1 MTNQINPTSTSTNA
15 MPAMIRIAKKRPS
28 IGPANVEAL
37 SGSHQRMR
45 RSSVSSLGG
54 EAEIRRL
61 RLAPRPRPRRRLRAV
76 LLVPGLD
83 RARPPRQ
90 PLDGERA
97 AAPAHA
103 EEGMRHHA
111 QPPVHP

>member
-15 MPAMIRIAKKRPS
+15 MPVMIRIAKKRPS

-61 RLAPRPRPRRRLRAV
+61 RLAPRQRHGRGLRAV

-83 RARPPRQ
+83 RVGPGRE
-90 PLDGERA
+90 PLDREAAVRARDGEERV
-97 AAPAHA
+97 
-103 EEGMRHHA
+103 R
-111 QPPVHP
+111 

>member
-15 MPAMIRIAKKRPS
+15 MPVMIRIAKKRPS

-61 RLAPRPRPRRRLRAV
+61 RLAPRHRHRRGLRAV
-76 LLVPGLD
+76 LLVPLLD
-83 RARPPRQ
+83 LVRPRRH
-90 PLDGERA
+90 PLPAERA
-97 AAPAHA
+97 AAAAHA
-103 EEGMRHHA
+103 DE
-111 QPPVHP
+111 